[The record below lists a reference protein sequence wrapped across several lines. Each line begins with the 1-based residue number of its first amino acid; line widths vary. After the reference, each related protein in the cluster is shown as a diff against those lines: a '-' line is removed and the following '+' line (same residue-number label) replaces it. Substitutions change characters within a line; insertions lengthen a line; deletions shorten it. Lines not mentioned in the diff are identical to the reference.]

1 MRLTGN
7 GVEKSRILMASITL
21 CPRCSSHLELPIG
34 VAPTSLIECPICEAE
49 FLLASVA
56 PRAIPRA
63 RVVEQQVGREVKEV
77 EPVAD
82 EPSLPLYASPTFGV
96 VVDEEAESS
105 EPATTDNLSR
115 LLRSSGEWQ
124 LPGVHVPAE
133 DQEETAAVEEDEES
147 STSLD
152 LNAADERVIPNDHA
166 ASATPFGVTFDAA
179 YRDADPELASESPA
193 QSDDLKLG
201 SSRLDQLLSD
211 LMKSPVAPTSSPT
224 IEVSSS
230 SPAPKLPRFA
240 EFEPH
245 DEGAEEEPT
254 HAELSEA
261 GQDFDEVEVLD
272 APEDRWRRLRE
283 SAAQEE
289 QLSEVAEEFA
299 DEEASDD
306 DEQPLLQLETT
317 PRRKR
322 RPAGLRTLVG
332 VVGGG
337 AIGILGGAYALLW
350 LRGSDGDVLHMAN
363 LLPPAMLPPSMQP
376 LLDERSQENNQVAVE
391 ASANTP
397 PTDDSGSIA
406 SPETTTLEF
415 AESPDEPTAEQ
426 GAAAGEAELAAAP
439 DETRALHQDAAVMP
453 AAATEPAEDTSAT
466 PTVADA
472 VVETEADAPKHWP
485 TTPIVGQLR
494 NAPRY
499 TVADLDALLIDAD
512 AAHRRFLAGDLSRKD
527 DVAAMG
533 QAYIEL
539 CKLAERFTLTDPAE
553 FGNELITKQMNAKNI
568 FRGTVGLP
576 ARRNDLAMIAGRWL
590 QHSRRPNQGVV
601 LLGKV
606 TDLRAQGPWTEY
618 TIETPLGDSTAV
630 SKVLMDGV
638 PFASGAEV
646 AVVGTVIADPRQT
659 ITGYEGE
666 APQVIVSGFA
676 FVPEEFTAP
685 KISDLDE
692 EVGDLFSGG

>member
-1 MRLTGN
+1 
-7 GVEKSRILMASITL
+7 MASITL
-21 CPRCSSHLELPIG
+21 CPRCSSHLELPTG

-105 EPATTDNLSR
+105 EPATPDNLSR
-115 LLRSSGEWQ
+115 LLRSSSEWQ
-124 LPGVHVPAE
+124 FPGVHVPAE
-133 DQEETAAVEEDEES
+133 DQEETTAAEKDEES

-166 ASATPFGVTFDAA
+166 APATPFGATLDAA
-179 YRDADPELASESPA
+179 YRDADPELASESLVQP
-193 QSDDLKLG
+193 DELKLG

-211 LMKSPVAPTSSPT
+211 LMKSPVAPTSSSSSPT
-224 IEVSSS
+224 IEVPSSS
-230 SPAPKLPRFA
+230 SLAPKLPSFA
-240 EFEPH
+240 EFESQ
-245 DEGAEEEPT
+245 DDGVEEEPI
-254 HAELSEA
+254 HAQLGES

-299 DEEASDD
+299 DEEGSDD
-306 DEQPLLQLETT
+306 DESPLPQLETT

-322 RPAGLRTLVG
+322 RPAGLRTPIG

-350 LRGSDGDVLHMAN
+350 LRGPAVDVLHMAN
-363 LLPPAMLPPSMQP
+363 WLPPAMLPVSMQP
-376 LLDERSQENNQVAVE
+376 LANDGVQRDNQFAPGDRTNSLLAEDNN
-391 ASANTP
+391 
-397 PTDDSGSIA
+397 DSIA
-406 SPETTTLEF
+406 SPETTTLKF
-415 AESPDEPTAEQ
+415 AESPDEPTKEQ
-426 GAAAGEAELAAAP
+426 GAATGEAELAAAP
-439 DETRALHQDAAVMP
+439 DETATLHQDAAVMP
-453 AAATEPAEDTSAT
+453 AAATEPAEETSAT

-472 VVETEADAPKHWP
+472 VAETEADAPKHWP
-485 TTPIVGQLR
+485 TTAIVGQLR

-590 QHSRRPNQGVV
+590 QHNRRPNQGVI

-606 TDLRAQGPWTEY
+606 ADLRAQGPWTEY

-646 AVVGTVIADPRQT
+646 AVVGTVIADPRQA
-659 ITGYEGE
+659 IAGYEGD
-666 APQVIVSGFA
+666 APQVIVAGFA

-685 KISDLDE
+685 KISDLGE